1 MYAVV
6 DIAGQQYKIEK
17 DKKLFV
23 NRIEGEV
30 DSKVNFSK
38 VLFIDNDGKVKIG
51 TPYVKDASVTAKI
64 LSHIKGNKVKVF
76 RKKRRKGFKVLNG
89 FRHYLTEV
97 LIENISEVRLPEK
110 ATAKKETS
118 EKTIE
123 KTVSVEVKAPE
134 KETEK
139 KAAGTKTISKPTAG
153 KKETPIKAETKSAA
167 GKKQASVK
175 KEVSSKKSVT
185 KKAPAVKAPAA
196 KSKTA
201 QSKTTK
207 KAATPKNITGK
218 ENTAKGKS
226 KASKKA
232 ANKGPDKTVK

>member
-123 KTVSVEVKAPE
+123 KKVSVEVKAPE

-139 KAAGTKTISKPTAG
+139 KAAGTKTISKPTAD

-175 KEVSSKKSVT
+175 KEVSSQKPVT
-185 KKAPAVKAPAA
+185 KKATTA

>member
-123 KTVSVEVKAPE
+123 KKVSVEVKAPE

-153 KKETPIKAETKSAA
+153 KKETPIKAETKSTA

-175 KEVSSKKSVT
+175 KEVSSQKPVT
-185 KKAPAVKAPAA
+185 KKATTA